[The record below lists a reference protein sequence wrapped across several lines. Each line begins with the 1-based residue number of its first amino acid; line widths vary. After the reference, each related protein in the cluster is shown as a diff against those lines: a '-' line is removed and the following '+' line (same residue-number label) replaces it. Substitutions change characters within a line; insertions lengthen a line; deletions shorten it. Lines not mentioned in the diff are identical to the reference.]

1 MTEPPFRANYKD
13 GFISGFY
20 KSFFPNAQLELLYAI
35 KDNDKIGD
43 FMSYDLE
50 GHLLLKG
57 HFLFGRLHGENI
69 GYYTDGTIRHHYE
82 YNSGSKVG
90 TNFDY
95 YPDGKT
101 RTKEQFTAGGQNSK
115 MEEFDGREKPLFEKS
130 FHLGKPNGTWYMYGE
145 DGETISVKENYKEE
159 LLVVE
164 NLLKQRKLAAVGE
177 MGLDFYWDRSFEQNQ
192 YDAFN
197 IQIELALHYNLPIVI
212 HSRESMQQSINV
224 VREHQKGNL
233 TGIFHCFSGSY
244 ESAREIIELGFYL
257 GIGGVITYKKSTL
270 PEALKNIG
278 LQYLVLETDSPYLAP
293 MPFRGKRNESSYL
306 PYIAQKL
313 AEVKGVSIEEVA
325 AITTA
330 NAQKIFGN

>member
-1 MTEPPFRANYKD
+1 MRNNTGKNVLKGLIWLFFLIKKLMKFIDTHCHLYATEFEHD
-13 GFISGFY
+13 ISDVIRRSEAAGIDRFY
-20 KSFFPNAQLELLYAI
+20 LPAIDSTTLHGMLELENKFPGQCIAMA
-35 KDNDKIGD
+35 G
-43 FMSYDLE
+43 
-50 GHLLLKG
+50 
-57 HFLFGRLHGENI
+57 LH
-69 GYYTDGTIRHHYE
+69 
-82 YNSGSKVG
+82 
-90 TNFDY
+90 
-95 YPDGKT
+95 PC
-101 RTKEQFTAGGQNSK
+101 
-115 MEEFDGREKPLFEKS
+115 
-130 FHLGKPNGTWYMYGE
+130 
-145 DGETISVKENYKEE
+145 SVKENYKEE

-164 NLLKQRKLAAVGE
+164 NLLKQRKFAAVGE

-278 LQYLVLETDSPYLAP
+278 LQCLVLETDSPYLAP